1 MPFLLFYYGTLDIDL
16 GRSRNAAECTHINTT
31 LYSCNNTSAIFLA
44 YYSLSENL
52 YFSLALCVS
61 FYGARHAKTQ
71 GSACPEHWI
80 KGDVI
85 FRSHTAFSL
94 ITDWNIV
101 PGSSSPIEHYEVDG
115 IAAIKPVGCAERSGD
130 GGTLTDEKEHA
141 IRRVICAHE
150 QLKMEFV
157 LWNPTAVV
165 QQIEHEYAVDLLIR
179 GVWYCS
185 IWMHGAGVTRQ
196 QGGGQSPTP
205 KEGRVRNYP

>member
-1 MPFLLFYYGTLDIDL
+1 M
-16 GRSRNAAECTHINTT
+16 
-31 LYSCNNTSAIFLA
+31 
-44 YYSLSENL
+44 
-52 YFSLALCVS
+52 
-61 FYGARHAKTQ
+61 
-71 GSACPEHWI
+71 
-80 KGDVI
+80 I
-85 FRSHTAFSL
+85 FRPHTAFSL

-101 PGSSSPIEHYEVDG
+101 PSSSSPIERYEVDG

-157 LWNPTAVV
+157 LLAPAAVV
-165 QQIEHEYAVDLLIR
+165 QRIEREYAVDLLIR

-196 QGGGQSPTP
+196 RGGGRSLTP